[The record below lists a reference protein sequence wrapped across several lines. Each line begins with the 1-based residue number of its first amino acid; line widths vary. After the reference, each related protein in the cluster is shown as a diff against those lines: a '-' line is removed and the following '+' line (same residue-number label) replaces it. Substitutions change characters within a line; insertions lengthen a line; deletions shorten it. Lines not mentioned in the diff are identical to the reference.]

1 MCCSQQIYCNNY
13 IDALNFIFD
22 WTTWGRN
29 DEDWTR
35 IIHLCHL
42 VHTKV
47 KLNYCAPNLLR
58 TEEILYVYIYNYL
71 AFLLLLVFF
80 SFSVMCIK
88 RIVIW
93 TYTFM
98 IYSMVFI
105 SFSFLLFNVLML
117 DIFFKNDLF
126 KLNKQIKVIWINRRN
141 QQPQGFPTAD
151 GERDLIRYLIICRYY
166 DAYIRNI
173 NSKIT

>member
-1 MCCSQQIYCNNY
+1 
-13 IDALNFIFD
+13 
-22 WTTWGRN
+22 
-29 DEDWTR
+29 
-35 IIHLCHL
+35 
-42 VHTKV
+42 
-47 KLNYCAPNLLR
+47 
-58 TEEILYVYIYNYL
+58 
-71 AFLLLLVFF
+71 
-80 SFSVMCIK
+80 
-88 RIVIW
+88 
-93 TYTFM
+93 M